1 MKHKVLLT
9 IDDSPSP
16 LMRERLEFLRP
27 LGIPVLWFCRGDN
40 LRERPDV
47 GIQALQDG
55 HTLGN
60 HSWDHP
66 FFSKLSVDDACRQI
80 DRTETLLEAIH
91 EQAGIP
97 RDVRCFR
104 FPYEDR
110 IGSPEHHAALQEAL
124 RARGFQAPDMPA
136 VRDPRFR
143 ERGDDLSWF
152 WTFDLEDWT
161 LQSSDSRDAA
171 TALQKVLSRLDDQLP
186 SRFGHG
192 LDIFVGHDHAHTI
205 GQWEAMILRL
215 LDLECEFVSVQ
226 EARAM
231 SAFGISGVKSGP
243 NREPAP
249 TNA

>member
-16 LMRERLEFLRP
+16 LMRDRLEFLRP

-40 LRERPDV
+40 LRDRIDV
-47 GIQALQDG
+47 GVQALRDG

-66 FFSKLSVDDACRQI
+66 FFSGLTLAEACAQI
-80 DRTETLLEAIH
+80 DRTEELLETIH

-97 RDVRCFR
+97 RDIRCFR

-110 IGSPEHHAALQEAL
+110 IGSPEHHAALQEVL
-124 RARGFQAPDMPA
+124 RARGFQAPEMPA

-143 ERGDDLSWF
+143 EHARDLSWS
-152 WTFDLEDWT
+152 WSLDLEDWT
-161 LQSSDSRDAA
+161 LRSSDSRDAA
-171 TALQKVLSRLDDQLP
+171 TTLQKVLARLDTTIPLR
-186 SRFGHG
+186 SGTG
-192 LDIFVGHDHAHTI
+192 LDVFVGHDHAHTI

-215 LDLECEFVSVQ
+215 LDLDCEFVTVQ

-231 SAFGISGVKSGP
+231 SPFGIDEVKSVRP
-243 NREPAP
+243 RSAALLEN
-249 TNA
+249 

>member
-40 LRERPDV
+40 LSERMDV
-47 GIQALQDG
+47 GVQALQDG

-66 FFSKLSVDDACRQI
+66 FFSKLSVGEACLQI
-80 DRTETLLEAIH
+80 DRTEALLEAIH
-91 EQAGIP
+91 ERAGLP
-97 RDVRCFR
+97 REIRCFR

-110 IGSPEHHAALQEAL
+110 VGSPEHHAALQDAL
-124 RARGFQAPDMPA
+124 RNRGFQVPEMPA

-143 ERGDDLSWF
+143 ERSGDLSWF

-171 TALQKVLSRLDDQLP
+171 PTLQKVLSRLDEALP
-186 SRFGHG
+186 SRSGQG

-215 LDLECEFVSVQ
+215 LDLDCEFVSVQ
-226 EARAM
+226 QARAM
-231 SAFGISGVKSGP
+231 SPFGISETKSP
-243 NREPAP
+243 ISRNSLP
-249 TNA
+249 TKI